1 MEDAP
6 RAHSGT
12 RIAIVALVVVTALP
26 LDRLFTDSII
36 GVILVAAAGSLGV
49 NALSR
54 RLRLA
59 PILDLLLTTLSLFWL
74 LGILFL
80 RDTLVAG
87 LLPGG
92 ATWRGIQSL
101 AGEGAERI
109 VLEVAP
115 VRSGPELAMFVFI
128 GVWATAWLVDTSV
141 STVGSRLLG
150 IGSALPLLMTPGMLV
165 RSQQVWLD
173 AGAFLLAGL
182 VLLWTDQRESVP
194 RSLDGRR
201 LPAAISLVAVGV
213 SAAVLL
219 LIVPAAPGYGEL
231 SLLKSRG
238 SGGIAFNPITAL
250 KPTLDPRE
258 PRNLFQVRT
267 TRAGYYKLTILDEF
281 TGEIFKQS
289 AVSQLARA
297 PLEMG
302 LDPIYPTSVATERV
316 GQSFQLSRLAG
327 SWLPAQ
333 SDPIDIR
340 TSIEGIQ
347 YEGDTGAL
355 LVLPNI
361 PRLATY
367 QVVSEIPRPSAR
379 ALDEL
384 PVSTPDVPR
393 RFLELPRVSAQLKDI
408 AREITRDADTPYREA
423 VAIQNH
429 LRTFTYDLQV
439 AATHDLRTMEQFL
452 TEVQR
457 GYCEQF
463 ATTMA
468 VLARIRGIPS
478 RVVIGF
484 GPGTPIASSGGSTTY
499 QVTTLDAHAWPE
511 IWIEGAGWLRFEP
524 TPRAGFGSV
533 PGYTRPPASAGD
545 TPGPVPT
552 AEPTA
557 DPAADPTADP
567 IADPTA
573 DPTAPKTPTGSVLSI
588 PLGWVWSVLAVL
600 AMAVVAR
607 TWIRR
612 RSRRFGPGGMPP
624 GYRNFLTFCADAGL
638 GRRRGETPWEHAERL
653 SRVPGI
659 DPRPLRD
666 LAANAE
672 LLIYGPPGST
682 DDLMADGARAKD
694 AIGSVLPRSRRLK
707 AAIRANLSGP
717 PRV

>member
-6 RAHSGT
+6 RAFSGT

-26 LDRLFTDSII
+26 LDRLFSDAIFGI
-36 GVILVAAAGSLGV
+36 ILVAAAASLGI

-59 PILDLLLTTLSLFWL
+59 PILDLLLTGLSLFWMM
-74 LGILFL
+74 GILFL
-80 RDTLVAG
+80 RDTLAFG
-87 LLPGG
+87 FLPSG
-92 ATWRGIQSL
+92 ATWRGIQTLS
-101 AGEGAERI
+101 GEGAERI

-115 VRSGPELAMFVFI
+115 VHSGPELLMFVFI

-165 RSQQVWLD
+165 RSQRVWID
-173 AGAFLLAGL
+173 AGSFLLAAL
-182 VLLWTDQRESVP
+182 FLLWIDQRENAP
-194 RSLDGRR
+194 KSLDGRR
-201 LPAAISLVAVGV
+201 LPATMSLIALGTT
-213 SAAVLL
+213 AALL
-219 LIVPAAPGYGEL
+219 LVLVPAAPGYGEL

-250 KPTLDPRE
+250 KPTLDPNE

-267 TRAGYYKLTILDEF
+267 TRAGYYKLTVLDEF
-281 TGEIFKQS
+281 TGDIFKQS
-289 AVSQLARA
+289 GVSQLART
-297 PLEMG
+297 PVG
-302 LDPIYPTSVATERV
+302 LGFDPVYPNSVATEQV
-316 GQSFQLSRLAG
+316 GQSFRLSRLAG

-340 TSIEGIQ
+340 TSIGGIQ

-355 LVLPNI
+355 LVLPTI
-361 PRLATY
+361 PRQAVY
-367 QVVSEIPRPSAR
+367 QVVSEVPRPSAN

-384 PVSTPDVPR
+384 PETPPDVPR
-393 RFLELPRVSAQLKDI
+393 RFLELPSVSQELKDI
-408 AREITRDADTPYREA
+408 AAEITRDADTPYREA

-429 LRTFTYDLQV
+429 LRSFTYDLQV
-439 AATHDLRTMEQFL
+439 AATHDLQTMEQFL

-484 GPGTPIASSGGSTTY
+484 GPGTPIDRSGGSTTY

-533 PGYTRPPASAGD
+533 PGYTRPPVDGPE
-545 TPGPVPT
+545 PGPVPT
-552 AEPTA
+552 A
-557 DPAADPTADP
+557 DPTAN
-567 IADPTA
+567 PTA
-573 DPTAPKTPTGSVLSI
+573 DPTANPTANPTPDPTTAPSPTGGTLSI
-588 PLGWVWSVLAVL
+588 PIEWVWTLLALIVL
-600 AMAVVAR
+600 VAIAR
-607 TWIRR
+607 VWIRR
-612 RSRRFGPGGMPP
+612 RARRFGPGGMPP

-638 GRRRGETPWEHAERL
+638 GRRRGETPTEHAERL
-653 SRVPGI
+653 SRVPGV

-672 LLIYGPPGST
+672 LLIYGPPGRT
-682 DDLMADGARAKD
+682 DDLMSDGSRAKE
-694 AIGSVLPRSRRLK
+694 AIGSVLPRSRRVK